1 MLERPPVI
9 VVMGHVDHGKT
20 KLLDAIRKTDVV
32 AGEAGGITQHI
43 GAYQVKHKN
52 QTITFIDTPGHEA
65 FTAMRGR
72 GAKIADIAILV
83 VAADDGVKPQ
93 TVEAF
98 RIIKASKIPYVIA
111 INKIDKSGAN
121 IEKTKQELSSQ
132 LNIVPEDWGGK
143 IICQPIS
150 ALNSTGI
157 DELLSIVL
165 LTAETDAKNI
175 KANPEANGVG
185 TVIESNLDKGTG
197 PIATILIQNGTL
209 RIGDQLTLNNIIIGK
224 VRCLN
229 DFRNQKIKEATPATP
244 VQIIGLKILPEV
256 GDMIETGDGKK
267 VRHKKV
273 RKTISTKPD
282 LPPESTKEKEDIKKV
297 NLIIKAD
304 MLGSAE
310 AIEES
315 LAKINTDEVKTKII
329 HKGLG
334 NITDGDLKRAE
345 ATGAKIL
352 GFNIKVPPAMEEI
365 AREKKIE
372 IKLYSIIYDLIND
385 IKEDMLIALDPKFER
400 IDLGRLKILAIF
412 KTDKDGQIIGG
423 KIIEGQATADASL
436 EIVRGNEI
444 IAKVK
449 LIKLQAGKQDVQTV
463 DKGEECGIQFKGK
476 PIAIVGDKIN
486 FYQDKQLVTKL

>member
-1 MLERPPVI
+1 
-9 VVMGHVDHGKT
+9 
-20 KLLDAIRKTDVV
+20 
-32 AGEAGGITQHI
+32 
-43 GAYQVKHKN
+43 
-52 QTITFIDTPGHEA
+52 
-65 FTAMRGR
+65 
-72 GAKIADIAILV
+72 
-83 VAADDGVKPQ
+83 
-93 TVEAF
+93 
-98 RIIKASKIPYVIA
+98 
-111 INKIDKSGAN
+111 
-121 IEKTKQELSSQ
+121 
-132 LNIVPEDWGGK
+132 
-143 IICQPIS
+143 
-150 ALNSTGI
+150 
-157 DELLSIVL
+157 
-165 LTAETDAKNI
+165 
-175 KANPEANGVG
+175 
-185 TVIESNLDKGTG
+185 
-197 PIATILIQNGTL
+197 
-209 RIGDQLTLNNIIIGK
+209 QLTLNNIIIGK